1 VSKKL
6 IGRIEVTYRNSTLAF
21 ANIYERYLSQDEVSF
36 LVHVVSEKLS
46 LDPKKQTKRKSQENN
61 YKMKKFLR
69 VGVILLFLVGTLV
82 QPDEAC
88 RVLIKGKEEAWAN
101 DKSSVLVLQTLP
113 KGRVPPPG
121 GPGYAPGGPSSIPNS
136 TNNGAFPDRAMAPS
150 PDVANNRAFA
160 DGAMAP
166 SPEVNPMAFLSHGA
180 IADRK

>member
-1 VSKKL
+1 
-6 IGRIEVTYRNSTLAF
+6 
-21 ANIYERYLSQDEVSF
+21 
-36 LVHVVSEKLS
+36 
-46 LDPKKQTKRKSQENN
+46 
-61 YKMKKFLR
+61 MKKFLR

-88 RVLIKGKEEAWAN
+88 RVLIKGKKEAWAN

-121 GPGYAPGGPSSIPNS
+121 GPGYTPGGPRSIPNS
-136 TNNGAFPDRAMAPS
+136 TDNGAFLDQAMAPSPDVADQAMAPSPDVTDNKAFADRAMAPS

-160 DGAMAP
+160 DRVMAP
-166 SPEVNPMAFLSHGA
+166 SPEVNPMTFLSHGA